1 MNKYFAELIGTFAIV
16 FLGTLSIVIDQKTN
30 GSVTNLGISAVFGL
44 IVAAMIYIFGSISG
58 AHFNPAVTV
67 SFAIAKKFEKKE
79 IIPYIICQFVGGFL
93 ASVVLKILFENN
105 ELLGATIPSNSNFQA
120 FGTEIFIT
128 FGLMLLI
135 LKISSTDLKYKFI
148 APIAIG
154 LYITIAA
161 FFAGPICGASMNPAR
176 SFGPA
181 IASGHLEQLWIYLTA
196 PVLGAIMA
204 VYTWNYIPN
213 KKIIE

>member
-16 FLGTLSIVIDQKTN
+16 FCGTLSIVIDHETN
-30 GSVTNLGISAVFGL
+30 GSFTNLGISAVFGL
-44 IVAAMIYIFGSISG
+44 IVAAMIYIFGSTSG

-79 IIPYIICQFVGGFL
+79 IAPYIICQFVGGFL
-93 ASVVLKILFENN
+93 ASVAVKILFENN
-105 ELLGATIPSNSNFQA
+105 EFLGATIPSHSNFQA
-120 FGTEIFIT
+120 IATEILIT

-135 LKISSTDLKYKFI
+135 LKISSTDLKNKFI
-148 APIAIG
+148 APIVIG
-154 LYITIAA
+154 LYIAIAA

-176 SFGPA
+176 SLGPA

-196 PVLGAIMA
+196 PVLGAIA
-204 VYTWNYIPN
+204 SVYIWNYISN
-213 KKIIE
+213 KKIIK